1 MGNYGVFTMQ
11 GNKKPL
17 TQPPK
22 RQIDAAIEDGE
33 EKLRLAAEG
42 KIPVED
48 LPGVANIPR
57 NLRRLKSAKEDENYR

>member
-1 MGNYGVFTMQ
+1 MQ

-22 RQIDAAIEDGE
+22 RQIDAAIEDGK

-42 KIPVED
+42 KIPLDE
-48 LPGVANIPR
+48 LPGVANIPK
-57 NLRRLKSAKEDENYR
+57 NLRRLKGVQDDERLR